1 MLRIAEGV
9 AIEAGAIEIGQA
21 VEIVRRELIVRELRM
36 RHRRCAGGA
45 CRGVSHQPLRAAALL
60 HACQVA
66 IDAGLNIGVRARAMR
81 ARSTIGKTMGREVRP
96 GRVRRDVR
104 CTAMEASHSHPTAAI
119 RSRRVEAAAARV
131 EPASAH
137 ARRATHGME
146 TAAATVK
153 TAAATVK
160 TTAAAVESAATAAV
174 SAPAPATTTAAAAV
188 ATAAVAGSRCIGRQS
203 GNHRR
208 ACQKSEG
215 KFVFHV
221 TPSSLQRRPLPHAS
235 RHSTTSKTVRR
246 YAGFPLSPVNFE
258 QGCAAA
264 SGTSPIVAAGAFLQA
279 DVIECEGAGAAK
291 MRLLVDRKGAGHCCA
306 RNDRLRKRKSK
317 RP

>member
-1 MLRIAEGV
+1 
-9 AIEAGAIEIGQA
+9 
-21 VEIVRRELIVRELRM
+21 
-36 RHRRCAGGA
+36 
-45 CRGVSHQPLRAAALL
+45 
-60 HACQVA
+60 
-66 IDAGLNIGVRARAMR
+66 
-81 ARSTIGKTMGREVRP
+81 
-96 GRVRRDVR
+96 
-104 CTAMEASHSHPTAAI
+104 
-119 RSRRVEAAAARV
+119 
-131 EPASAH
+131 
-137 ARRATHGME
+137 
-146 TAAATVK
+146 
-153 TAAATVK
+153 VK

-174 SAPAPATTTAAAAV
+174 SAPATTTAAAAV

-235 RHSTTSKTVRR
+235 RHSTTSKTVRG